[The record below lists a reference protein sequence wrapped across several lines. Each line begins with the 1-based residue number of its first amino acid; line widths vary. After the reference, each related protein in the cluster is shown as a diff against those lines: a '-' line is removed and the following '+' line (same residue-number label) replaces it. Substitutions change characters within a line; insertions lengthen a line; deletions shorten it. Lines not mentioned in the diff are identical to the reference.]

1 MGIIWMSVSVDYGG
15 EWRSCLA
22 IPITS
27 NVWCD
32 GIRTEFGINQYYH
45 WMTELPILDGR
56 IAHPVQCLFCG
67 DLERLHHFKDCPDID
82 QDGIDQIK
90 WTWKGYDVGE
100 QPVYADVAANLRIPL
115 STAAGPV
122 NLPGVQQ
129 CYVISRSDSLLV
141 SHYALQSIGIDMNH
155 LLEQVAQ
162 HQSHEDGD
170 DVGEP
175 DEDEDI
181 AFGVATRLQGGE
193 QDLDKLD
200 EDAAVS
206 QLEKAFETLK
216 ITATGKHV
224 KTHKL
229 KDIVMQASA
238 KGVWRAQF
246 RGTDQAANVPA
257 MDIKLKA
264 DAQPHR
270 CKARKMLATF
280 AVETCLEDASE
291 EQQEPWNDMVE
302 TNVTAEAVMEATA
315 AEAVS
320 EAEAENATGVVT
332 VAAAKV
338 EDRPRSNAYEVRLED
353 ECRRKNIQFREH
365 VTSYVAC
372 FSDKQ
377 LLRTMMTKLQDIA
390 KMPMNDV
397 DPDLESLF
405 DDIEFNMREE
415 DATMRAADYM
425 TACWERIDMCGAGE
439 FLRTPDIRKRMYTSL
454 LNQLPGKVSEYTK
467 DAFKKKWH
475 PVDFEWGDLI
485 QIVVDLSVEQQT
497 YWMRWGA
504 GAGKRSGTKSP
515 KHKKSKHG
523 HDYQNRGEDKKAA
536 DAIAATGVSTVVD
549 VKRVVGTTEAVDEA
563 RKVTTAG
570 VNDMEVVDAQE
581 SAIKARTVEAI
592 TPVTEAVPK
601 TPSLVGP
608 ETTKA

>member
-22 IPITS
+22 IRITS

-90 WTWKGYDVGE
+90 WVW
-100 QPVYADVAANLRIPL
+100 DVAANLRIRL

-122 NLPGVQQ
+122 NLPGVQL

-141 SHYALQSIGIDMNH
+141 SRYALQSIGIDMNH

-181 AFGVATRLQGGE
+181 AFGVATHRLQGGE

-206 QLEKAFETLK
+206 LLEKAFETLK
-216 ITATGKHV
+216 ITDVGKHV

-246 RGTDQAANVPA
+246 RGTDEAANVPA

-270 CKARKMLATF
+270 CKARK
-280 AVETCLEDASE
+280 S
-291 EQQEPWNDMVE
+291 
-302 TNVTAEAVMEATA
+302 
-315 AEAVS
+315 S
-320 EAEAENATGVVT
+320 
-332 VAAAKV
+332 
-338 EDRPRSNAYEVRLED
+338 
-353 ECRRKNIQFREH
+353 
-365 VTSYVAC
+365 
-372 FSDKQ
+372 
-377 LLRTMMTKLQDIA
+377 
-390 KMPMNDV
+390 
-397 DPDLESLF
+397 
-405 DDIEFNMREE
+405 
-415 DATMRAADYM
+415 
-425 TACWERIDMCGAGE
+425 
-439 FLRTPDIRKRMYTSL
+439 
-454 LNQLPGKVSEYTK
+454 
-467 DAFKKKWH
+467 
-475 PVDFEWGDLI
+475 
-485 QIVVDLSVEQQT
+485 
-497 YWMRWGA
+497 
-504 GAGKRSGTKSP
+504 
-515 KHKKSKHG
+515 
-523 HDYQNRGEDKKAA
+523 
-536 DAIAATGVSTVVD
+536 
-549 VKRVVGTTEAVDEA
+549 
-563 RKVTTAG
+563 
-570 VNDMEVVDAQE
+570 
-581 SAIKARTVEAI
+581 
-592 TPVTEAVPK
+592 
-601 TPSLVGP
+601 
-608 ETTKA
+608 

>member
-45 WMTELPILDGR
+45 SMTELPILDGR

-82 QDGIDQIK
+82 QDGIDRIK
-90 WTWKGYDVGE
+90 WVCGWRMCGYLRNPKFQKYAKKTAQMRKKMGKKFYRIYMPDDAVNMATLNGVLEVPFCAESGSDANIISEEMLEALKKKTEVDVVQLAKTWKGYAVGE

-181 AFGVATRLQGGE
+181 AFGVATRRLQGGE

-206 QLEKAFETLK
+206 LLEKAFETLK

-270 CKARKMLATF
+270 CNARKSSPL
-280 AVETCLEDASE
+280 ET
-291 EQQEPWNDMVE
+291 
-302 TNVTAEAVMEATA
+302 
-315 AEAVS
+315 
-320 EAEAENATGVVT
+320 
-332 VAAAKV
+332 K
-338 EDRPRSNAYEVRLED
+338 
-353 ECRRKNIQFREH
+353 
-365 VTSYVAC
+365 
-372 FSDKQ
+372 
-377 LLRTMMTKLQDIA
+377 
-390 KMPMNDV
+390 
-397 DPDLESLF
+397 
-405 DDIEFNMREE
+405 
-415 DATMRAADYM
+415 
-425 TACWERIDMCGAGE
+425 
-439 FLRTPDIRKRMYTSL
+439 FL
-454 LNQLPGKVSEYTK
+454 
-467 DAFKKKWH
+467 DAFGNQ
-475 PVDFEWGDLI
+475 FE
-485 QIVVDLSVEQQT
+485 E
-497 YWMRWGA
+497 M
-504 GAGKRSGTKSP
+504 
-515 KHKKSKHG
+515 
-523 HDYQNRGEDKKAA
+523 
-536 DAIAATGVSTVVD
+536 
-549 VKRVVGTTEAVDEA
+549 
-563 RKVTTAG
+563 
-570 VNDMEVVDAQE
+570 
-581 SAIKARTVEAI
+581 
-592 TPVTEAVPK
+592 
-601 TPSLVGP
+601 
-608 ETTKA
+608 